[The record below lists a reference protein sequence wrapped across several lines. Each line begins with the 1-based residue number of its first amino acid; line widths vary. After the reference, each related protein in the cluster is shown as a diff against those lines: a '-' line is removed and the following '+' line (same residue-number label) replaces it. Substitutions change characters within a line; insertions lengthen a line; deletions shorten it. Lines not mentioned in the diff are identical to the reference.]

1 MIQILNEMVPP
12 EWIVLAAGAV
22 FTLGYLIINQV
33 ILRLMILT
41 GTLLYIWY
49 YAVASDVPLWEA
61 IYTSVVMGVAN
72 IIGLCSL
79 FWRSSPLAVPYAHR
93 DIYAQFQDLPPG
105 DFRELVMRAKRYTLD
120 QDTEVTSEG
129 SPLASLYYVISGV
142 IEIEKRGEAFAMPPR
157 LFVGEVAYLS
167 QQPSAA
173 TTWLRAGAEVL
184 QWDVAD
190 LRARAARK
198 SRFKLALEAMISR
211 DLALKVAFAV
221 APRQTNWQD
230 DANRVQGV
238 RA

>member
-1 MIQILNEMVPP
+1 MLNDVVPP
-12 EWIVLAAGAV
+12 EWIVLAAGVV

-49 YAVASDVPLWEA
+49 YAVAADVPLWEA
-61 IYTSVVMGVAN
+61 IYTSIVMGVAN
-72 IIGLCSL
+72 VIGLSSL
-79 FWRSSPLAVPYAHR
+79 FWRNSPLAVPIAHR
-93 DIYAQFQDLPPG
+93 DIYPQFEGLPPG
-105 DFRELVMRAKRYTLD
+105 DFRELVVRARRYTLD
-120 QDTEVTSEG
+120 ADRDISTEG
-129 SPLASLYYVISGV
+129 SAMTSLFYVISGA
-142 IEIEKRGEAFAMPPR
+142 IQIEKRGERFVMPPR

-167 QQPSAA
+167 HQPSAA
-173 TTWLRAGAEVL
+173 TTRLEAGAEVL
-184 QWDVAD
+184 EWDVAD

-221 APRQTNWQD
+221 APRQGNWQH
-230 DANRVQGV
+230 DAEKIRSA